1 MLIFQR
7 ATEQFYP
14 SVQTI
19 ALDAGFFQKAVTSYV
34 NKTGIIKAFPL

>member
-19 ALDAGFFQKAVTSYV
+19 ALDAGFFQKAVTSD
-34 NKTGIIKAFPL
+34 KTGIIKAFPL